1 LGGRR
6 LIGRAAS
13 DGRAAVI
20 VGLAGHIDHGKTSL
34 VRALTGVAGDR
45 LKDEKARGITI
56 DLGFAYMPTRSGRP
70 VGFIDVPGHERFVHT
85 MLAGASGVDFAL
97 LTIAVDDGIMPQT
110 REHLAILDLLGV
122 NRGAVVLTKTD
133 LASPESIEHVAR
145 HAKAMIVGT
154 ALAHVDVLTISALT
168 GAGVDALRA
177 HLEEAAGAARDRTAG
192 KRFRLAIDRVFTLS
206 GVGVVVT
213 GTVLSGSVHVGDR
226 IQLSPSGLFARV
238 RSLHAQNRPSDVAHA
253 GERCALNLAG
263 PGITKDAIGRGD
275 VALDPELHAPTDR
288 IDARIRVLPTE
299 KKPVGQWHPVRLHHA
314 ATEAGARIVLFD
326 DRAIAPGEEANV
338 QLVLDRPIAAAAH
351 DRFVVRDVSAQR
363 TLGGGLFL
371 DLRAKARGRRAPER
385 REQRA
390 ALELADPSAA
400 FAALLE
406 TPPFAFDLAA
416 FARDR
421 ALSVERRNELA
432 SELGLVVLE
441 AANSKIAVTRDR
453 WALLSSAMIERIG
466 AHHGENP
473 DLQGLGREQL
483 RVTSQPKLSKPVF
496 DVALKKLAGS
506 GQLVLD
512 GAFVRLPSH
521 EVQLTPEDRAAWELV
536 APLLGG
542 AQRFRPPR
550 VRDLAGATGRAEK
563 DLRRA
568 LKRAGRMG
576 WADEVAH
583 DHFFVRSTVRE
594 MAAIVSGLSA
604 AAQDGSFS
612 AAQFRDQV
620 DNGRKVAIQILD
632 FFDRHGVTLR
642 KGDERRI
649 NPHRLD
655 LFGPAC
661 QSRYEDGGASSPV
674 GRPDFKSVWGSEPV
688 SGGFDSHSL
697 PPSPPGASGCK
708 PP

>member
-1 LGGRR
+1 M
-6 LIGRAAS
+6 
-13 DGRAAVI
+13 I
-20 VGLAGHIDHGKTSL
+20 VGLAGHIDHGKTAL
-34 VRALTGVAGDR
+34 VKALTGVAGDR

-70 VGFIDVPGHERFVHT
+70 IGFIDVPGHERFVHT

-110 REHLAILDLLGV
+110 LEHLAILDLLGID
-122 NRGAVVLTKTD
+122 RGAVVLTKAD
-133 LASPESIEHVAR
+133 LASSESIEHLVR
-145 HAKAMIVGT
+145 QAKALIAAT
-154 ALAHVDVLTISALT
+154 TLAHAEVLTVSALT

-177 HLEEAAGAARDRTAG
+177 HLEEAAVAVRDRTSG
-192 KRFRLAIDRVFTLS
+192 RRFRLAVDRVFTLS
-206 GVGVVVT
+206 GVGVVAT
-213 GTVLSGSVHVGDR
+213 GTVLSGSVHLGDR

-238 RSLHAQNRPSDVAHA
+238 RSLHAQNRPAEAAHA
-253 GERCALNLAG
+253 GERCALNLSG
-263 PGITKDAIGRGD
+263 PGITKDAIQRGD

-288 IDARIRVLPTE
+288 IDARIHVLPTE
-299 KKPVGQWHPVRLHHA
+299 KKPVGQWFPVRLHHA
-314 ATEAGARIVLFD
+314 SAEAGARIVLFD
-326 DRAIAPGEEANV
+326 DKPIAPGEEANV
-338 QLVLDRPIAAAAH
+338 QLVLDRPIAAASH

-371 DLRAKARGRRAPER
+371 DLRAKARGRRTLEK

-390 ALELADPSAA
+390 ALALADPSAS

-416 FARDR
+416 LARDR
-421 ALSVERRNELA
+421 ALSAERRDQLV
-432 SELGLVVLE
+432 SELGLVILE
-441 AANSKIAVTRDR
+441 TGDSKIALTRER
-453 WALLSSAMIERIG
+453 WALFASTTLERIG
-466 AHHGENP
+466 AYHAENP

-483 RVTSQPKLSKPVF
+483 RVSSQPKLPKPAF
-496 DVALKKLAGS
+496 NVALKKLADLR
-506 GQLVLD
+506 QLVLD

-521 EVQLTPEDRAAWELV
+521 EAQLAPEDRAAWEAV

-550 VRDLAGATGRAEK
+550 VRDLAAATGRAEK

-583 DHFFVRSTVRE
+583 DHFFLRSTVRE
-594 MAAIVSGLSA
+594 MTTIIADLSA
-604 AAQDGSFS
+604 TAKGGSFS

-632 FFDRHGVTLR
+632 FFDRHGLTLR

-649 NPHRLD
+649 NRHRLD
-655 LFGPAC
+655 LFGAAC
-661 QSRYEDGGASSPV
+661 QSGDESGGESSPV
-674 GRPDFKSVWGSEPV
+674 GRSDFKSVWGSEPV

-697 PPSPPGASGCK
+697 PPTPPGASGLK

>member
-1 LGGRR
+1 M
-6 LIGRAAS
+6 
-13 DGRAAVI
+13 I
-20 VGLAGHIDHGKTSL
+20 VGLAGHIDHGKTAL
-34 VRALTGVAGDR
+34 VKALTGVAGDR

-70 VGFIDVPGHERFVHT
+70 IGFIDVPGHERFVHT

-110 REHLAILDLLGV
+110 LEHLAILDLLGID
-122 NRGAVVLTKTD
+122 RGAVVLTKAD
-133 LASPESIEHVAR
+133 LASSIEHLVR
-145 HAKAMIVGT
+145 QAKALIAAT
-154 ALAHVDVLTISALT
+154 TLAHAEVLTVSALT

-177 HLEEAAGAARDRTAG
+177 HLEEAAVAVRDRTSG
-192 KRFRLAIDRVFTLS
+192 RRFRLAVDRVFTLS
-206 GVGVVVT
+206 GVGVVAT
-213 GTVLSGSVHVGDR
+213 GTVLSGSVHLGDR

-238 RSLHAQNRPSDVAHA
+238 RSLHAQNRPAEAAHA
-253 GERCALNLAG
+253 GERCALNLSG
-263 PGITKDAIGRGD
+263 PGITKDAIQRGD
-275 VALDPELHAPTDR
+275 VALDPELHTPTDR
-288 IDARIRVLPTE
+288 IDARIHVLPTE
-299 KKPVGQWHPVRLHHA
+299 KKPVGQWFPVRLHHA
-314 ATEAGARIVLFD
+314 SAEAGARIVLFD
-326 DRAIAPGEEANV
+326 DKPIAPGEEANV
-338 QLVLDRPIAAAAH
+338 QLVLDRPIAAASH

-371 DLRAKARGRRAPER
+371 DLRAKARGRRTLEK

-390 ALELADPSAA
+390 ALALADPSAS

-416 FARDR
+416 LARDR
-421 ALSVERRNELA
+421 ALSAERRDQLV
-432 SELGLVVLE
+432 SELGLVILE
-441 AANSKIAVTRDR
+441 TGDSKIALTRER
-453 WALLSSAMIERIG
+453 WALFASTTLERIG
-466 AHHGENP
+466 AYHAENP

-483 RVTSQPKLSKPVF
+483 RVSSQPKLPKPAF
-496 DVALKKLAGS
+496 NVALKKLADLR
-506 GQLVLD
+506 QLVLD

-521 EVQLTPEDRAAWELV
+521 EAQLAPKDRAAWEAV

-550 VRDLAGATGRAEK
+550 VRDLAAATGRAEK

-583 DHFFVRSTVRE
+583 DHFFLRSTVRE
-594 MAAIVSGLSA
+594 MTTIIADLSA
-604 AAQDGSFS
+604 TAKGGSFS

-632 FFDRHGVTLR
+632 FFDRHGLTLR

-649 NPHRLD
+649 NRHRLD
-655 LFGPAC
+655 LFGAAC
-661 QSRYEDGGASSPV
+661 QSGDESGGESSPV
-674 GRPDFKSVWGSEPV
+674 GRSDFKSVWGSEPV

-697 PPSPPGASGCK
+697 PPTPPGASGLK

>member
-1 LGGRR
+1 M
-6 LIGRAAS
+6 
-13 DGRAAVI
+13 I
-20 VGLAGHIDHGKTSL
+20 VGLAGHIDHGKTAL
-34 VRALTGVAGDR
+34 VKALTGVAGDR

-56 DLGFAYMPTRSGRP
+56 DLGFAYMPLQSGQP
-70 VGFIDVPGHERFVHT
+70 IGFIDVPGHERFVHT

-110 REHLAILDLLGV
+110 REHLAILDLLGID
-122 NRGAVVLTKTD
+122 RGVVVLTKAD
-133 LASPESIEHVAR
+133 LATSESIENVAR
-145 HAKAMIVGT
+145 QVKAMT
-154 ALAHVDVLTISALT
+154 AATTLAHAEVLTVSALT

-177 HLEEAAGAARDRTAG
+177 HLEEAASAVRDRTAG
-192 KRFRLAIDRVFTLS
+192 KRFRLAVDRVFTLS
-206 GVGVVVT
+206 GVGVVAT
-213 GTVLSGSVHVGDR
+213 GTVLSGSVHLGDR

-238 RSLHAQNRPSDVAHA
+238 RSLHAQNRPAEAAHA
-253 GERCALNLAG
+253 GERCALNLTG
-263 PGITKDAIGRGD
+263 PGITKDAIRRGD

-299 KKPVGQWHPVRLHHA
+299 KKPIGQWFPVRLHHA
-314 ATEAGARIVLFD
+314 AAEAGARIVLFD
-326 DRAIAPGEEANV
+326 DKPIAPGEEANV
-338 QLVLDRPIAAAAH
+338 QLVLDRPIAAASH
-351 DRFVVRDVSAQR
+351 DRFVLRDVSAQR

-390 ALELADPSAA
+390 ALALADPSACL
-400 FAALLE
+400 AALLE

-421 ALSVERRNELA
+421 ALSAEGRDQLA
-432 SELGLVVLE
+432 SALGLVILE
-441 AANSKIAVTRDR
+441 AGDSKIVLNPER
-453 WALLSSAMIERIG
+453 WALFASTMLERIG
-466 AHHGENP
+466 AYHAENP

-483 RVTSQPKLSKPVF
+483 RVTSQPKLPKPAF
-496 DVALKKLAGS
+496 DVALKQLAGS
-506 GQLVLD
+506 SRLVLD

-521 EVQLTPEDRAAWELV
+521 EVQLAPEDNAAWEMI

-550 VRDLAGATGRAEK
+550 VRDLAATTGRAEK
-563 DLRRA
+563 DLRRI
-568 LKRAGRMG
+568 LKRLGRMG

-583 DHFFVRSTVRE
+583 DHFFLRSTVSE
-594 MAAIVSGLSA
+594 MTTIVADLSA
-604 AAQDGSFS
+604 AKDGSFS

-642 KGDERRI
+642 KGDERKI

-655 LFGPAC
+655 LFAAAC
-661 QSRYEDGGASSPV
+661 QSDDERGGESSPV

-697 PPSPPGASGCK
+697 PPVK
-708 PP
+708 NRF

>member
-1 LGGRR
+1 
-6 LIGRAAS
+6 
-13 DGRAAVI
+13 VI

-34 VRALTGVAGDR
+34 VKALTGFAGDR

-56 DLGFAYMPTRSGRP
+56 DLGFAYMPTRSGP
-70 VGFIDVPGHERFVHT
+70 PIGFIDVPGHERFVHT

-97 LTIAVDDGIMPQT
+97 LTIAVDDAIMPQT
-110 REHLAILDLLGV
+110 LEHLAILDLLGV
-122 NRGAVVLTKTD
+122 DRGAVVLTKTD

-145 HAKAMIVGT
+145 QAKAMIAAT
-154 ALAHVDVLTISALT
+154 ALAHAEVLTVSALT
-168 GAGVDALRA
+168 GEGVEALRA
-177 HLEEAAGAARDRTAG
+177 HLEEAVGAAPDRTAS

-206 GVGVVVT
+206 GVGVVAT
-213 GTVLSGSVHVGDR
+213 GTVLSGSAHLGDR
-226 IQLSPSGLFARV
+226 VQLSPSGLFARV
-238 RSLHAQNRPSDVAHA
+238 RSLHAQNRPTEAAHA

-263 PGITKDAIGRGD
+263 PGITKDAIRRGD
-275 VALDPELHAPTDR
+275 MALDPELHAPTDR

-299 KKPVGQWHPVRLHHA
+299 KKPVGQWFPVRLHHA
-314 ATEAGARIVLFD
+314 AAEAGARIVLFD
-326 DRAIAPGEEANV
+326 DKPIAPGDEANV

-371 DLRAKARGRRAPER
+371 DLRAKARGRRTPER

-390 ALELADPSAA
+390 AFELADPSACL
-400 FAALLE
+400 AALLE
-406 TPPFAFDLAA
+406 TPPFAFDLGA

-421 ALSVERRNELA
+421 ALSAERTDQLA
-432 SELGLVVLE
+432 SGLSLFSLE
-441 AANSKIAVTRDR
+441 SGDSRIVVTRER
-453 WALLSSAMIERIG
+453 WDLFASTMLKQIDAYHAE
-466 AHHGENP
+466 HP
-473 DLQGLGREQL
+473 DLQGPGREQL
-483 RVTSQPKLSKPVF
+483 RVTSQPKLSKLAF
-496 DVALKKLAGS
+496 DVALKKLAHS
-506 GQLVLD
+506 GRLVLD

-521 EVQLTPEDRAAWELV
+521 EVQLTPEDKATWELM
-536 APLLGG
+536 APLIGG

-550 VRDLAGATGRAEK
+550 VRDLAAATGRAEK
-563 DLRRA
+563 DLRRT

-583 DHFFVRSTVRE
+583 DHFFLRSTVRE
-594 MAAIVSGLSA
+594 MNTMIADLSA
-604 AAQDGSFS
+604 AAKDGSFS
-612 AAQFRDQV
+612 AAQFRDKV

-649 NPHRLD
+649 NRHRLD
-655 LFGPAC
+655 LFGAAC
-661 QSRYEDGGASSPV
+661 QSGDENGGESSPV
-674 GRPDFKSVWGSEPV
+674 GRPDFKSVWGSERV

-697 PPSPPGASGCK
+697 PPKPPGASGLK

>member
-1 LGGRR
+1 
-6 LIGRAAS
+6 
-13 DGRAAVI
+13 VI

-34 VRALTGVAGDR
+34 VKALTGVAGDR

-56 DLGFAYMPTRSGRP
+56 DLGFAYMATRSGP
-70 VGFIDVPGHERFVHT
+70 PIGFIDVPGHERFVHT

-110 REHLAILDLLGV
+110 LEHLAILDLLGV

-133 LASPESIEHVAR
+133 LASPESIELIAR
-145 HAKAMIVGT
+145 QVKAMIAAT
-154 ALAHVDVLTISALT
+154 ALARVDILTVSALT

-177 HLEEAAGAARDRTAG
+177 HLEEAAGVARDGTAG

-206 GVGVVVT
+206 GAGVVAT

-238 RSLHAQNRPSDVAHA
+238 RSLHAQNRPADAAHA

-263 PGITKDAIGRGD
+263 PDITKDAIRRGD

-288 IDARIRVLPTE
+288 IDAHIRILPTE
-299 KKPVGQWHPVRLHHA
+299 KKPVGQWFPVRLHHA
-314 ATEAGARIVLFD
+314 AAEAGARIVQFD
-326 DRAIAPGEEANV
+326 DQSIAPGEEANV

-371 DLRAKARGRRAPER
+371 DLRAKARGRRTPER

-390 ALELADPSAA
+390 ALELADPSAC
-400 FAALLE
+400 FATLLE
-406 TPPFAFDLAA
+406 TPPFAFDLGA

-421 ALSVERRNELA
+421 ALSAERTDQLA
-432 SELGLVVLE
+432 PRLGLIILE
-441 AANSKIAVTRDR
+441 SGDSRIAVSRECWDLFGSTM
-453 WALLSSAMIERIG
+453 LERIG
-466 AHHGENP
+466 AYHAEHP

-483 RVTSQPKLSKPVF
+483 RVTSQPKLPKPAF

-506 GQLVLD
+506 SQLVLD

-521 EVQLTPEDRAAWELV
+521 EVQLTPEDKAAWEMI

-550 VRDLAGATGRAEK
+550 VRDLAAATGRVEK

-583 DHFFVRSTVRE
+583 DHFFLRSTVRE
-594 MAAIVSGLSA
+594 MTTIIADLSA
-604 AAQDGSFS
+604 AAKDGCFS
-612 AAQFRDQV
+612 AAQFRDRV

-655 LFGPAC
+655 LFGGPC
-661 QSRYEDGGASSPV
+661 QSGDGNGGESSPV
-674 GRPDFKSVWGSEPV
+674 GRSDFKSVWGSEPV

-697 PPSPPGASGCK
+697 PPTPPGASGLK

>member
-1 LGGRR
+1 M
-6 LIGRAAS
+6 
-13 DGRAAVI
+13 I
-20 VGLAGHIDHGKTSL
+20 VGLAGHIDHGKTAL
-34 VRALTGVAGDR
+34 VKALTGVAGDR

-70 VGFIDVPGHERFVHT
+70 IGFIDVPGHERFVHT

-110 REHLAILDLLGV
+110 LEHLAILDLLGID
-122 NRGAVVLTKTD
+122 RGAVVLTKAD
-133 LASPESIEHVAR
+133 LASSESIEHLVR
-145 HAKAMIVGT
+145 QAKALIAAT
-154 ALAHVDVLTISALT
+154 TLAHAEVLTVSALT

-177 HLEEAAGAARDRTAG
+177 HLEEAAVAVRDRTSG
-192 KRFRLAIDRVFTLS
+192 RRFRLAVDRVFTLS
-206 GVGVVVT
+206 GVGVVAT
-213 GTVLSGSVHVGDR
+213 GTVLSGSVHLGDR

-238 RSLHAQNRPSDVAHA
+238 RSLHAQNRPAEAAHA
-253 GERCALNLAG
+253 GERCSLNLSG
-263 PGITKDAIGRGD
+263 PGITKDAIQRGD

-288 IDARIRVLPTE
+288 IDARIHVLPTE
-299 KKPVGQWHPVRLHHA
+299 KKPVGQWFPVRLHHA
-314 ATEAGARIVLFD
+314 SAEAGARIVLFD
-326 DRAIAPGEEANV
+326 DKPIAPGEEANV
-338 QLVLDRPIAAAAH
+338 QLVLDRPIAAASH

-371 DLRAKARGRRAPER
+371 DLRAKARGRRTLEK

-390 ALELADPSAA
+390 ALALADPSAS

-416 FARDR
+416 LARDR
-421 ALSVERRNELA
+421 ALSAERRDQLV
-432 SELGLVVLE
+432 SELGLVILE
-441 AANSKIAVTRDR
+441 TGDSKIALTRER
-453 WALLSSAMIERIG
+453 WALFASTTLERIG
-466 AHHGENP
+466 AYHAENP

-483 RVTSQPKLSKPVF
+483 RVSSQPKLPKPAF
-496 DVALKKLAGS
+496 NVALKKLADLR
-506 GQLVLD
+506 QLVLD

-521 EVQLTPEDRAAWELV
+521 EAQLAPEDRAAWEAV

-550 VRDLAGATGRAEK
+550 VRDLAAATGRAEK

-583 DHFFVRSTVRE
+583 DHFFLRSTVRE
-594 MAAIVSGLSA
+594 MTTIIADLSA
-604 AAQDGSFS
+604 TAKGGSFS

-632 FFDRHGVTLR
+632 FFDRHGLTLR

-649 NPHRLD
+649 NRHRLD
-655 LFGPAC
+655 LFGAAC
-661 QSRYEDGGASSPV
+661 QSGDESGGESSPV
-674 GRPDFKSVWGSEPV
+674 GRSDFKSVWGSEPV

-697 PPSPPGASGCK
+697 PPTPPGASGLK

>member
-1 LGGRR
+1 M
-6 LIGRAAS
+6 
-13 DGRAAVI
+13 I
-20 VGLAGHIDHGKTSL
+20 VGLAGHIDHGKTAL
-34 VRALTGVAGDR
+34 VKALTGVAGDR

-56 DLGFAYMPTRSGRP
+56 DLGFAYMPLQSGQP
-70 VGFIDVPGHERFVHT
+70 IGFIDVPGHERFVHT

-110 REHLAILDLLGV
+110 REHLAILDLLGID
-122 NRGAVVLTKTD
+122 RGVVVLTKAD
-133 LASPESIEHVAR
+133 LATSESIENVAR
-145 HAKAMIVGT
+145 QVKAMIAAT
-154 ALAHVDVLTISALT
+154 TLAHAEVLTVSALT

-177 HLEEAAGAARDRTAG
+177 HLEEAASAVRDRTAG
-192 KRFRLAIDRVFTLS
+192 KRFRLAVDRVFTLS
-206 GVGVVVT
+206 GVGVVAT
-213 GTVLSGSVHVGDR
+213 GTVLSGSVHLGDR
-226 IQLSPSGLFARV
+226 VQLSPSGLLARV
-238 RSLHAQNRPSDVAHA
+238 RSLHAQNRPAEAAHA
-253 GERCALNLAG
+253 GERCALNLTG
-263 PGITKDAIGRGD
+263 PGITKDAIRRGD

-299 KKPVGQWHPVRLHHA
+299 KKPIGQWFPVRLHHA

-326 DRAIAPGEEANV
+326 DEPIAPGEEANV
-338 QLVLDRPIAAAAH
+338 QLVLDRPIAAASH

-371 DLRAKARGRRAPER
+371 DLRAKARGRRTLER
-385 REQRA
+385 GEQRA
-390 ALELADPSAA
+390 ALALAEPSAS

-416 FARDR
+416 FAQDR
-421 ALSVERRNELA
+421 ALSAEGRDQLA
-432 SELGLVVLE
+432 SALGLVILE
-441 AANSKIAVTRDR
+441 AGDSKIVLNPER
-453 WALLSSAMIERIG
+453 WALFTSTVLERIG
-466 AHHGENP
+466 AYHAENP

-483 RVTSQPKLSKPVF
+483 RVTSQPKLPKPAF
-496 DVALKKLAGS
+496 DVALKQLAGS
-506 GQLVLD
+506 SGLVLD

-521 EVQLTPEDRAAWELV
+521 EVQLAPEDNAAWEMI

-550 VRDLAGATGRAEK
+550 VRDLAATTGRAEK
-563 DLRRA
+563 DLRRI
-568 LKRAGRMG
+568 LKRLGRMG

-583 DHFFVRSTVRE
+583 DHFFLRSTVSE
-594 MAAIVSGLSA
+594 MTTIVADLSA
-604 AAQDGSFS
+604 AKDGSFS

-642 KGDERRI
+642 KGDERKI

-655 LFGPAC
+655 LFAAAC
-661 QSRYEDGGASSPV
+661 QSDDERGGESSPV

-688 SGGFDSHSL
+688 SGGFDPH
-697 PPSPPGASGCK
+697 SPPPTPPGVSGLK
-708 PP
+708 PL

>member
-1 LGGRR
+1 M
-6 LIGRAAS
+6 
-13 DGRAAVI
+13 I
-20 VGLAGHIDHGKTSL
+20 VGLAGHIDHGKTAL
-34 VRALTGVAGDR
+34 VKALTGVAGDR

-56 DLGFAYMPTRSGRP
+56 DLGFAYMPTRSGQP
-70 VGFIDVPGHERFVHT
+70 IGFIDVPGHERFVHT
-85 MLAGASGVDFAL
+85 MLAGASGIDFAL

-110 REHLAILDLLGV
+110 LEHLAILDLLGID
-122 NRGAVVLTKTD
+122 RGVVVLTKAD
-133 LASPESIEHVAR
+133 LASPEAGEKVAR
-145 HAKAMIVGT
+145 QAKAMIAAT
-154 ALAHVDVLTISALT
+154 TLAHAEVLTASAQT

-177 HLEEAAGAARDRTAG
+177 HLEEAAVAVRDRAAG
-192 KRFRLAIDRVFTLS
+192 KRFRLAVDRVFTLS
-206 GVGVVVT
+206 GVGVVAT
-213 GTVLSGSVHVGDR
+213 GTVLSGSVHLGDR

-238 RSLHAQNRPSDVAHA
+238 RSLHAQNRQAEVAHA
-253 GERCALNLAG
+253 GERCALNLTG
-263 PGITKDAIGRGD
+263 PSITKDAIRRGD

-299 KKPVGQWHPVRLHHA
+299 KKPIGQWFPVRLHHA
-314 ATEAGARIVLFD
+314 AAEAGARIVLFD
-326 DRAIAPGEEANV
+326 DKSIAPGEEADV
-338 QLVLDRPIAAAAH
+338 QLVLDRPIAATAH

-371 DLRAKARGRRAPER
+371 ELRAKARGRRALER
-385 REQRA
+385 REQRT
-390 ALELADPSAA
+390 ALALADQSVS

-421 ALSVERRNELA
+421 ALSAERRDQLA
-432 SELGLVVLE
+432 SALGLVILE
-441 AANSKIAVTRDR
+441 AGDSQVALTHER
-453 WALLSSAMIERIG
+453 WALFTSTVLERIG
-466 AHHGENP
+466 AYHAENP

-483 RVTSQPKLSKPVF
+483 RVASLPMLSKPAF

-506 GQLVLD
+506 GQLILD

-521 EVQLTPEDRAAWELV
+521 EVQLAPEDKAAWGMI

-550 VRDLAGATGRAEK
+550 VRDLAATTGRAEK

-568 LKRAGRMG
+568 LKRVGHMG

-583 DHFFVRSTVRE
+583 DHFFLRSTVSE
-594 MAAIVSGLSA
+594 MTTIIADLSA
-604 AAQDGSFS
+604 SAKDGSFS
-612 AAQFRDQV
+612 AAQLRDRL

-642 KGDERRI
+642 KGDERRV
-649 NPHRLD
+649 NRHRLD
-655 LFGPAC
+655 LFGSPW
-661 QSRYEDGGASSPV
+661 QSGDETGGEPSPV

-697 PPSPPGASGCK
+697 PPVLHRAK
-708 PP
+708 

>member
-1 LGGRR
+1 
-6 LIGRAAS
+6 
-13 DGRAAVI
+13 VI

-34 VRALTGVAGDR
+34 VKALTGVAGDR

-56 DLGFAYMPTRSGRP
+56 DLGFAYMATRSGP
-70 VGFIDVPGHERFVHT
+70 PIGFIDVPGHERFVHT

-110 REHLAILDLLGV
+110 LEHLAILDLLGV

-133 LASPESIEHVAR
+133 LASPESIELIAR
-145 HAKAMIVGT
+145 QVKAMIAAT
-154 ALAHVDVLTISALT
+154 ALAHVDILTVSALT
-168 GAGVDALRA
+168 GAGVDAVRS
-177 HLEEAAGAARDRTAG
+177 HLEEASLAARDRTAG
-192 KRFRLAIDRVFTLS
+192 RRFRLAIDRVFTLS
-206 GVGVVVT
+206 GVGVVAT

-238 RSLHAQNRPSDVAHA
+238 RSLHAQNRPADVAHA

-263 PGITKDAIGRGD
+263 PAITKDAIRRGD

-288 IDARIRVLPTE
+288 IDARIRILPTE
-299 KKPVGQWHPVRLHHA
+299 KKPVGQWFPVRLHHA
-314 ATEAGARIVLFD
+314 AAEAGARIVLFD
-326 DRAIAPGEEANV
+326 DKPIAPGVEANV

-351 DRFVVRDVSAQR
+351 DRFVIRDVSAQR

-371 DLRAKARGRRAPER
+371 DLHAKARGRRTPER

-390 ALELADPSAA
+390 ALELADPSACLV
-400 FAALLE
+400 ALLE
-406 TPPFAFDLAA
+406 APPFAFDLGA

-421 ALSVERRNELA
+421 ALSAQWTDQLA
-432 SELGLVVLE
+432 SSLGLIILE
-441 AANSKIAVTRDR
+441 SGDSRIALTRER
-453 WALLSSAMIERIG
+453 WDFFASTMLERIS
-466 AHHGENP
+466 AYHDEHP
-473 DLQGLGREQL
+473 DLQGLGHEQL
-483 RVTSQPKLSKPVF
+483 RVTSQPRLSKLAF
-496 DVALKKLAGS
+496 DVALKKLAYS
-506 GQLVLD
+506 GRLVLD

-521 EVQLTPEDRAAWELV
+521 ELQLTPEDRASWELM
-536 APLLGG
+536 APLIGG

-550 VRDLAGATGRAEK
+550 VRDLAATTGRAEK

-583 DHFFVRSTVRE
+583 DHFFLRSTVRE
-594 MAAIVSGLSA
+594 MTAIIANLSA
-604 AAQDGSFS
+604 AAKDGAFS

-649 NPHRLD
+649 NRHGLD
-655 LFGPAC
+655 LFGATC
-661 QSRYEDGGASSPV
+661 QSADENGGESSPV

-697 PPSPPGASGCK
+697 PPTPPGASGLK

>member
-1 LGGRR
+1 
-6 LIGRAAS
+6 
-13 DGRAAVI
+13 VI
-20 VGLAGHIDHGKTSL
+20 VGLAGHIDHGKTAL
-34 VRALTGVAGDR
+34 VKALTGVAGDR

-70 VGFIDVPGHERFVHT
+70 IGFIDVPGHERFVHT

-110 REHLAILDLLGV
+110 LEHLAILDLLGV
-122 NRGAVVLTKTD
+122 DRGVVVLTKVD
-133 LASPESIEHVAR
+133 LASPEAIERVAR
-145 HAKAMIVGT
+145 QAKALIAAT
-154 ALAHVDVLTISALT
+154 TLARAEVLTLSAPT

-177 HLEEAAGAARDRTAG
+177 HLEEAAVTVRDRTSG
-192 KRFRLAIDRVFTLS
+192 RRFRLAVDRVFTLS
-206 GVGVVVT
+206 GVGVVAT
-213 GTVLSGSVHVGDR
+213 GTVLSGSVHLGDR
-226 IQLSPSGLFARV
+226 TQLSPSGLFARV
-238 RSLHAQNRPSDVAHA
+238 RSLHAQNRPAEAAHA
-253 GERCALNLAG
+253 GERCALNLSG
-263 PGITKDAIGRGD
+263 PGITKNAIQRGD

-299 KKPVGQWHPVRLHHA
+299 KKPIGQWFPVRLHHA
-314 ATEAGARIVLFD
+314 SAEVGARIVLFD
-326 DRAIAPGEEANV
+326 DKPIAPGEEAYV
-338 QLVLDRPIAAAAH
+338 QLVLDRPIAAASR
-351 DRFVVRDVSAQR
+351 DRFVIRDVSAQR

-371 DLRAKARGRRAPER
+371 DLRAKARGRRTLEK

-390 ALELADPSAA
+390 ALALADSSAS

-406 TPPFAFDLAA
+406 TSPFAFDLAA

-421 ALSVERRNELA
+421 ALSAERRDQLV
-432 SELGLVVLE
+432 SELGLVILE
-441 AANSKIAVTRDR
+441 TGDSKIALTRER
-453 WALLSSAMIERIG
+453 WALFASTMLERIG
-466 AHHGENP
+466 AYHAENP

-483 RVTSQPKLSKPVF
+483 LVSSQPKLPKPAF

-506 GQLVLD
+506 DQLVLD

-521 EVQLTPEDRAAWELV
+521 EVQLAPEDRASWEMV
-536 APLLGG
+536 TPLLGG

-550 VRDLAGATGRAEK
+550 VRDLAAATGRAEK
-563 DLRRA
+563 DLRRT
-568 LKRAGRMG
+568 LKRACRMG

-583 DHFFVRSTVRE
+583 DHFFLRSTVSE
-594 MAAIVSGLSA
+594 MATIVASLSA
-604 AAQDGSFS
+604 AAEDGSFS

-649 NPHRLD
+649 NRHRLD
-655 LFGPAC
+655 LFGAAC
-661 QSRYEDGGASSPV
+661 QSGDESGGESSPV

-697 PPSPPGASGCK
+697 PPTTPGASGLK
-708 PP
+708 SP

>member
-1 LGGRR
+1 
-6 LIGRAAS
+6 
-13 DGRAAVI
+13 VI
-20 VGLAGHIDHGKTSL
+20 VGLAGHIDHGKTAL
-34 VRALTGVAGDR
+34 VKALTGVAGDR

-70 VGFIDVPGHERFVHT
+70 IGFIDVPGHERFVHT

-110 REHLAILDLLGV
+110 LEHLAILDLLGV
-122 NRGAVVLTKTD
+122 DRGVVVLTKVD
-133 LASPESIEHVAR
+133 LASPEAIERVAR
-145 HAKAMIVGT
+145 QAKALIAAT
-154 ALAHVDVLTISALT
+154 TLARAEVLTLSAPT

-177 HLEEAAGAARDRTAG
+177 HLEEAAVTVRDRTSG
-192 KRFRLAIDRVFTLS
+192 RRFRLAVDRVFTLS
-206 GVGVVVT
+206 GVGVVAT
-213 GTVLSGSVHVGDR
+213 GTVLSGSVHLGDR
-226 IQLSPSGLFARV
+226 TQLSPSGLFARV
-238 RSLHAQNRPSDVAHA
+238 RSLHAQNRPAEAAHA
-253 GERCALNLAG
+253 GERCALNLSG
-263 PGITKDAIGRGD
+263 PGITKDAIQRGD

-299 KKPVGQWHPVRLHHA
+299 KKPIGQWFPVRLHHA
-314 ATEAGARIVLFD
+314 SAEVGARIVLFD
-326 DRAIAPGEEANV
+326 DKPIAPGEEAYV
-338 QLVLDRPIAAAAH
+338 QLVLDRPIAAASR
-351 DRFVVRDVSAQR
+351 DRFVIRDVSAQR

-371 DLRAKARGRRAPER
+371 DLRAKARGRRTLEK

-390 ALELADPSAA
+390 ALALADSSAS

-421 ALSVERRNELA
+421 ALSAERSDQLV
-432 SELGLVVLE
+432 SELGLVILE
-441 AANSKIAVTRDR
+441 TGDSKIALTRER
-453 WALLSSAMIERIG
+453 WALFASTMLERIG
-466 AHHGENP
+466 AYHAENP

-483 RVTSQPKLSKPVF
+483 RVSSQPKLPKPAF
-496 DVALKKLAGS
+496 DVALKKLAS
-506 GQLVLD
+506 SDQLVLD

-521 EVQLTPEDRAAWELV
+521 EVQLAPEDRASWEMV

-550 VRDLAGATGRAEK
+550 VRDLAAATGRAEK
-563 DLRRA
+563 DLRRT
-568 LKRAGRMG
+568 LKRACRMG

-583 DHFFVRSTVRE
+583 DHFFLRSTVSE
-594 MAAIVSGLSA
+594 MATIVASLSA
-604 AAQDGSFS
+604 AAEDGSFS

-642 KGDERRI
+642 KGDARRI
-649 NPHRLD
+649 NRHRLD
-655 LFGPAC
+655 LFGAAC
-661 QSRYEDGGASSPV
+661 QSGDESGGESSPV

-697 PPSPPGASGCK
+697 PPTTP
-708 PP
+708 

>member
-1 LGGRR
+1 
-6 LIGRAAS
+6 
-13 DGRAAVI
+13 VI
-20 VGLAGHIDHGKTSL
+20 VGLAGHIDHGKTAL
-34 VRALTGVAGDR
+34 VKALTGVAGDR

-56 DLGFAYMPTRSGRP
+56 DLGFAYMPTRSGRS

-110 REHLAILDLLGV
+110 REHLAILDLLDV
-122 NRGAVVLTKTD
+122 KRGAVVLTKAD
-133 LASPESIEHVAR
+133 LASPESIQRVALQ
-145 HAKAMIVGT
+145 AKAMIAMT
-154 ALAHVDVLTISALT
+154 ALAHAEVLTVSALT
-168 GAGVDALRA
+168 GAGVDPLRA
-177 HLEEAAGAARDRTAG
+177 HLEEAALAVPDRAAG
-192 KRFRLAIDRVFTLS
+192 KRFRLAVDRVFTLS
-206 GVGVVVT
+206 GVGVVAT

-226 IQLSPSGLFARV
+226 IQLSPSGLLARV
-238 RSLHAQNRPSDVAHA
+238 RSLHAQNRLAEAAHA
-253 GERCALNLAG
+253 GERCAVNLTG
-263 PGITKDAIGRGD
+263 PAITKGAIRRGD

-299 KKPVGQWHPVRLHHA
+299 KKPIGQWFPVRLHHA
-314 ATEAGARIVLFD
+314 AAEAGARIVLFD
-326 DRAIAPGEEANV
+326 DRPIAPGEEANV

-351 DRFVVRDVSAQR
+351 DRFVLRDVSAQR

-371 DLRAKARGRRAPER
+371 DLRAKARGRRTPER

-390 ALELADPSAA
+390 ALELADPSACL
-400 FAALLE
+400 AALLE
-406 TPPFAFDLAA
+406 TPPFSFDLAA
-416 FARDR
+416 FARER
-421 ALSVERRNELA
+421 ALSPERSDQLVP
-432 SELGLVVLE
+432 ELGLVTLE
-441 AANSKIAVTRDR
+441 SDDSKIAMTLER
-453 WALLSSAMIERIG
+453 WALFTSTTLERI
-466 AHHGENP
+466 AAYHAEYP

-483 RVTSQPKLSKPVF
+483 RVVSRPRLPKPSF

-506 GQLVLD
+506 SQLVLD

-521 EVQLTPEDRAAWELV
+521 EVQLAPDDKAAWEAA

-542 AQRFRPPR
+542 TQRFRPPR
-550 VRDLAGATGRAEK
+550 VRDLAEATGCTER
-563 DLRRA
+563 DLRRV

-583 DHFFVRSTVRE
+583 DHFFLRSTVSE
-594 MAAIVSGLSA
+594 MTTIIAGLSA
-604 AAQDGSFS
+604 AAKDGSFS

-649 NPHRLD
+649 NRHRLD
-655 LFGPAC
+655 LFGAAC
-661 QSRYEDGGASSPV
+661 QSGDETGGESSLV

-697 PPSPPGASGCK
+697 PPTPPGASGLNRRSR
-708 PP
+708 

>member
-1 LGGRR
+1 M
-6 LIGRAAS
+6 
-13 DGRAAVI
+13 I

-34 VRALTGVAGDR
+34 VKALTGVAGDR

-56 DLGFAYMPTRSGRP
+56 DLGFAYMPTRSGP
-70 VGFIDVPGHERFVHT
+70 PIGFIDVPGHERFVHT

-110 REHLAILDLLGV
+110 LEHLAILDLLGV
-122 NRGAVVLTKTD
+122 NRGALVLTKTD
-133 LASPESIEHVAR
+133 LASPESVALAAR
-145 HAKAMIVGT
+145 QAKAMIAT
-154 ALAHVDVLTISALT
+154 TTLAHAKVLTVSALT

-177 HLEEAAGAARDRTAG
+177 HLEEAATAEPDRSAG

-206 GVGVVVT
+206 GVGVVAT

-226 IQLSPSGLFARV
+226 IQLTPSGLFARV
-238 RSLHAQNRPSDVAHA
+238 RTLHAQNHPAEAAQA

-263 PGITKDAIGRGD
+263 PGITKDAIRRGD

-299 KKPVGQWHPVRLHHA
+299 KKPVGQWHPVRLHHGA
-314 ATEAGARIVLFD
+314 AEAGARIVLFD
-326 DRAIAPGEEANV
+326 DKPIAPGEEANV

-371 DLRAKARGRRAPER
+371 DLRAKARGRRTPER

-390 ALELADPSAA
+390 ALGLADPSACL
-400 FAALLE
+400 AALLE
-406 TPPFAFDLAA
+406 TPPFAFDLGA

-421 ALSVERRNELA
+421 ALAAERTDQLA
-432 SELGLVVLE
+432 LGLIILE
-441 AANSKIAVTRDR
+441 SGDSKIAVSRER
-453 WALLSSAMIERIG
+453 WAAFTSAMLERIG
-466 AHHGENP
+466 AYHAEHP
-473 DLQGLGREQL
+473 DLQGMGREQL
-483 RVTSQPKLSKPVF
+483 RVTSQPKLPKPAF
-496 DVALKKLAGS
+496 DVALRKLAGS
-506 GQLVLD
+506 AQLVLD

-521 EVQLTPEDRAAWELV
+521 EAQLTPEDRAAWELM
-536 APLLGG
+536 APLLGA

-550 VRDLAGATGRAEK
+550 VRDLAAATGRAEK

-568 LKRAGRMG
+568 LKHAGRMG

-583 DHFFVRSTVRE
+583 DHFFLRSTVKE
-594 MAAIVSGLSA
+594 MTAIVADLSA
-604 AAQDGSFS
+604 TAKDGSFS

-642 KGDERRI
+642 KGDERRV
-649 NPHRLD
+649 NRHRLD
-655 LFGPAC
+655 LFGATC
-661 QSRYEDGGASSPV
+661 QFGDENGGESSLV

-697 PPSPPGASGCK
+697 PPTPRGVSGLK
-708 PP
+708 PQ